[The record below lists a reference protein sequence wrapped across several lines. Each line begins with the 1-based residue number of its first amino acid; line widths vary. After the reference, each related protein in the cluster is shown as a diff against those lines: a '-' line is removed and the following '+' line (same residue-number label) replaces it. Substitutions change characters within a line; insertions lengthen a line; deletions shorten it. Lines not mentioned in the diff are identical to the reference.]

1 MQILYLSTGIFKIR
15 YGQQTY
21 EWNFLSSCIKEYPY
35 NNFRIILL
43 NDYEIP
49 YSWEFKSPYIK
60 FILCGSNIRLI
71 SKIKFVLISFW
82 STLIGRPKLIIC
94 GHINLSPIA
103 WIISCIF
110 KIEYIVLTYGEDAW
124 GIKSKFKLIALS
136 YAHSIISM
144 SHYTAQKIKEQVPQY
159 KNEIFVLPASIDTQL
174 FRPDK
179 RSDILSKRY
188 NLDGYKVL
196 MTLGRLDYADRDKGC
211 DKVIISLPKVIEEI
225 PKVKYLLVG
234 EGDDIPRLLKLA
246 SNLGL
251 QDNVI
256 FTGFIQHNE
265 LCLYYN
271 LCDVFVM
278 PSKQEGFG
286 IVFLEALACGKPVI
300 AGNQDGSRE
309 ALLDGRLGLLVDP
322 EDIDEISEAIIKI
335 LKCEVD
341 RRFLD
346 ENFLRQSVMENF
358 GVERFNQKLSYFLDY
373 INNAQKPYQTN
384 IQS

>member
-1 MQILYLSTGIFKIR
+1 MQILYLSTGIFKDR

-21 EWNFLSSCIKEYPY
+21 EWHFLSSCIKEYPC

-71 SKIKFVLISFW
+71 SKIKFVLLSFW

-110 KIEYIVLTYGEDAW
+110 KIEYIVLTYGEDVW
-124 GIKSKFKLIALS
+124 NIKSIFKLIAFG
-136 YAHSIISM
+136 YAHNIISV
-144 SHYTAQKIKEQVPQY
+144 SHYTAQKIKEQIPQS

-211 DKVIISLPKVIEEI
+211 DKVIISLPGVIKEI

-234 EGDDIPRLLKLA
+234 EGDDIPRLKKLA

-251 QDNVI
+251 GDNVF
-256 FTGFIQHNE
+256 FTGFIQQNE
-265 LCLYYN
+265 LYLYYN

-309 ALLDGRLGLLVDP
+309 PLLNGKLGLLVNPD
-322 EDIDEISEAIIKI
+322 DIRQITEAIIKV
-335 LKCEVD
+335 LKGEVENSL
-341 RRFLD
+341 LD
-346 ENFLRQSVMENF
+346 ANFLRQAVIECFGLGRFKQRVSEVLRLIEN
-358 GVERFNQKLSYFLDY
+358 N
-373 INNAQKPYQTN
+373 
-384 IQS
+384 